1 MVYILH
7 KIKTILL
14 LMECRDD
21 NAKKHRNKMQA
32 NVVMMVSEIRSTMK
46 TKAGDEHVT
55 IITCVY

>member
-1 MVYILH
+1 MG
-7 KIKTILL
+7 
-14 LMECRDD
+14 CRDD

-32 NVVMMVSEIRSTMK
+32 NMVMMASEIRSTMK